1 MLIKFLATTLLIVS
15 CTNSFAESIYITN
28 KNVETITKEQ
38 AKSIVI
44 GRTTTLPS
52 GEEFILG
59 IINSKTA
66 EADKAF
72 QDLTGKSSRRI
83 MKMWNK
89 KNFSGKGSSPTE
101 FETFEELV
109 TWTSKTEGA
118 ISLIESDFADNTIKV
133 IE

>member
-1 MLIKFLATTLLIVS
+1 MLSKLLATTLLIVS

-28 KNVETITKEQ
+28 KNVETITPDQ

-44 GRTTTLPS
+44 GRAATLPN
-52 GEEFILG
+52 GGEFILG

-72 QDLTGKSSRRI
+72 QELTGKSSRRI

-89 KNFSGKGSSPTE
+89 KNFSGKGSAPTE

-118 ISLIESDFADNTIKV
+118 ISLIERDFADNTIKV

>member
-1 MLIKFLATTLLIVS
+1 MLSKILAMTLLITS
-15 CTNSFAESIYITN
+15 CTYSFADSIYITN

-38 AKSIVI
+38 AKSII
-44 GRTTTLPS
+44 TGRTSTYPN
-52 GEEFILG
+52 GDEFVVG
-59 IINSKTA
+59 IINSNTV
-66 EADKAF
+66 EADKTF

-101 FETFEELV
+101 FNTFEELV
-109 TWTSKTEGA
+109 VWTSKTEGA
-118 ISLIESDFADNTIKV
+118 LSLIESDFANTTIKV